1 MSRSDDVIMNSNS
14 KLCDEAWNI
23 WLVPV
28 PNENK
33 HNEQTVISQSS
44 NKLSKRVTFEE
55 NEDVIIYDLKTK
67 LSHSGKILEILGRN
81 TYLADFGNGPQ
92 HISGD
97 IISKK
102 TNKSKCNN
110 SDSQNGSELISQ
122 TVENGN
128 ENQDMLIDVND
139 EILSVSTDSSS
150 DITSA

>member
-1 MSRSDDVIMNSNS
+1 MSRSDGVIMNSNS
-14 KLCDEAWNI
+14 KLCDETWNI

-33 HNEQTVISQSS
+33 RSEQTVISQSS
-44 NKLSKRVTFEE
+44 NKLRKRVTFEE

-110 SDSQNGSELISQ
+110 SDSQNGSKCNNNDSQ
-122 TVENGN
+122 KWF
-128 ENQDMLIDVND
+128 
-139 EILSVSTDSSS
+139 
-150 DITSA
+150 